1 MTGILV
7 MALLRHFFTGSCAL
21 AGDDAMHLAC
31 REVCCGLFSYADVV
45 VILIGSVLQPKANYL
60 AELCV

>member
-1 MTGILV
+1 

-31 REVCCGLFSYADVV
+31 REVCRGLFGCADVV
-45 VILIGSVLQPKANYL
+45 AILIGSALQPEAYYL